1 MIATP
6 IVCRLL
12 EEEETRQRSNQPAS
26 RTEEL
31 QAAFPFELAAKT
43 TRRA

>member
-1 MIATP
+1 VRRCMIATP

-26 RTEEL
+26 AL
-31 QAAFPFELAAKT
+31 
-43 TRRA
+43 